1 MKNNDTLLASAAT
14 PVAEAVSDHDQAMD
28 AANDEQKQFL
38 TNAPVA
44 QAQTLRDSVAIAL
57 NNYFAHLDG
66 QDVTDVYNM
75 VLSEVEAP
83 LLEAVMKYTRNN
95 QTKASVML
103 GLNRGTLRKKLKQ
116 YGLL

>member
-1 MKNNDTLLASAAT
+1 MTVTDFTAQESATGA
-14 PVAEAVSDHDQAMD
+14 PRQNLIS
-28 AANDEQKQFL
+28 
-38 TNAPVA
+38 PVA
-44 QAQTLRDSVAIAL
+44 QETQTLRDSVEKAM

-66 QDVTDVYNM
+66 HDVTNVYDM

-83 LLEAVMKYTRNN
+83 LLETVMTYVKGN